1 MKYQIDRASFVFLL
15 LAALLSSAAA
25 QIRQMRDPL
34 TDKEVD
40 EMRETADYPDKRIEL
55 MVNFCRARINS
66 IEQLQ
71 ANAKSAKD
79 RPMQIHD
86 LLQDFTSLLD
96 EIGDNVDMYSSHNAD
111 MRKGLTL
118 LIEAS
123 SEWQL
128 KLRQLKQQSPPEEL
142 GQYNFEL
149 TNAMEDVNDTADD
162 TRQELQKQNELAK
175 EKKLTKDYS
184 ERRD

>member
-1 MKYQIDRASFVFLL
+1 MKHPIGRASFVFILL
-15 LAALLSSAAA
+15 VAWFASAAA
-25 QIRQMRDPL
+25 QVREMRDPL
-34 TDKEVD
+34 TPKEVD
-40 EMRETADYPDKRIEL
+40 EMRETADYPDKRLEL
-55 MVNFCRARINS
+55 MVSFCRARIDS
-66 IEQLQ
+66 IGQLE
-71 ANAKSAKD
+71 ANTKNAKN

-86 LLQDFTSLLD
+86 LLQDFTTLLD
-96 EIGDNVDMYSSHNAD
+96 EISDNVDMYSAHNAD

-118 LIEAS
+118 LIEAG

-142 GQYNFEL
+142 DQFNFEL
-149 TNAMEDVNDTADD
+149 TNAMEAVNDTADD

-175 EKKLTKDYS
+175 EKKLTKEYS

>member
-1 MKYQIDRASFVFLL
+1 MRHGIGRASFALALL
-15 LAALLSSAAA
+15 VALLSSAAA
-25 QIRQMRDPL
+25 QMREMRDPL
-34 TDKEVD
+34 TAKEVD
-40 EMRETADYPDKRIEL
+40 EMRETADFPDKRIEL
-55 MVNFCRARINS
+55 MVNFCRSRINS

-71 ANAKSAKD
+71 SNAKSAKD

-86 LLQDFTSLLD
+86 LLQDFTTLLD
-96 EIGDNVDMYSSHNAD
+96 EIGDNVDMYSAHNAD

-118 LIEAS
+118 LIEAT

-128 KLRQLKQQSPPEEL
+128 KLRRLKQQSPREEL
-142 GQYNFEL
+142 DQYNFEL
-149 TNAMEDVNDTADD
+149 TNAMEDLNDTADD